1 MKVTA
6 VLIDTPSIQNY
17 IFSSNR
23 LKVNIGAS
31 HIVKTIF
38 EEPLINALNTIGT
51 GKNEWRNNPDKI
63 FIHNNIDTK
72 WEIGYIGGGNA
83 LVFFQ
88 NSTDAKNFIKNF
100 SKEILIISRSESC
113 IRNNRTF

>member
-1 MKVTA
+1 MKITA

-51 GKNEWRNNPDKI
+51 GKNEWKNNPD
-63 FIHNNIDTK
+63 NILILDNPEIK

-83 LVFFQ
+83 LIFFK
-88 NSTDAKNFIKNF
+88 NPDDAKKIY
-100 SKEILIISRSESC
+100 SKLLKRDS
-113 IRNNRTF
+113 N